1 MTESRICS
9 QGLETSRTVSRCM
22 HKQDIPESLQKI
34 LVEILS
40 TILDIMA
47 LSAKRIHDGRLSKSG
62 KFHFDVSV
70 C

>member
-1 MTESRICS
+1 
-9 QGLETSRTVSRCM
+9 M